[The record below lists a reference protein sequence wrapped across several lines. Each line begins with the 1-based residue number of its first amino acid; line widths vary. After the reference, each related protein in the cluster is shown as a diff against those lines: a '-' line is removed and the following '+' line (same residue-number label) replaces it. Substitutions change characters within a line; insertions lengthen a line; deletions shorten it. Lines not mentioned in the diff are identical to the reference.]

1 IAGNVKVFASDG
13 TPVGTIIGTGNAA
26 VGFNEPCGVA
36 VDQSNGDLYIGD
48 YGARVWRYTP
58 SGAGVSESDYSGG
71 INPGF
76 NPCQVAADA
85 GNVWAADWDNGGPVK
100 RFSASDFA
108 ITPSSP
114 SGSTVDVTARA
125 LAVDHSTGDLYV
137 DEGNTIHVFDTSDT
151 SLYTFGSSAELGS
164 FS

>member
-58 SGAGVSESDYSGG
+58 SGAGVSESAYSGG

-76 NPCQVAADA
+76 NPCPVAAEA
-85 GNVWAADWDNGGPVK
+85 GNVWAAAWGNGGPAK
-100 RFSASDFA
+100 GPPASGLP
-108 ITPSSP
+108 TPPPSP
-114 SGSTVDVTARA
+114 S
-125 LAVDHSTGDLYV
+125 
-137 DEGNTIHVFDTSDT
+137 
-151 SLYTFGSSAELGS
+151 
-164 FS
+164 